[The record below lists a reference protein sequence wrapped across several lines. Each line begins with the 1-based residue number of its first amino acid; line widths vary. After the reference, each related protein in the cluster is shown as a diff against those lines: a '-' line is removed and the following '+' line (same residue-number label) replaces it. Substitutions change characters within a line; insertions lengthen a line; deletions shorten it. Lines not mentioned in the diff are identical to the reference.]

1 MWTVQSFWL
10 FWVIFGSW
18 FTFPLVKPY
27 LVTVSCRGQTSV
39 RTECGM
45 DKLRKVGVLG
55 GLLGCKLWCYGYLWL
70 LCPANQGHYGTLIRN
85 TIFFTTRR
93 LGLPSCW
100 GSWNLPCRS
109 SWIPPWTSAAKEA
122 PRWRACARGEL
133 LLDLHDMST
142 VSVIRCHRRS
152 AILCNCSL
160 VLHGFA
166 WFWLVDIGWY
176 WLVERCFSGIWHL
189 DIFTLTSH
197 ISHSCQGDG
206 TGFGQSSDVMLIG
219 PDRLNG
225 VVNGYDPLQWLA
237 RWDMWDKLW
246 DYVGLFKRWGAFCI
260 FLWPWNALNTRLPTG
275 ICKSLD
281 LLFKG
286 TPKLR
291 SAKQALLF
299 NPFLTLPR
307 FGFIPFCSDCQRLP
321 TESSQSSLFP
331 LCPN

>member
-1 MWTVQSFWL
+1 
-10 FWVIFGSW
+10 
-18 FTFPLVKPY
+18 
-27 LVTVSCRGQTSV
+27 
-39 RTECGM
+39 M
-45 DKLRKVGVLG
+45 DQLRKVGVLG

-152 AILCNCSL
+152 PILCNCSL

-166 WFWLVDIGWY
+166 CLIGWLVDIGWY

-189 DIFTLTSH
+189 DILTLTSH

-225 VVNGYDPLQWLA
+225 VVNGSDPLQWLA
-237 RWDMWDKLW
+237 RWIKVRH
-246 DYVGLFKRWGAFCI
+246 VGLCGTVEKMRGFLYLFMALKCFEYKTSYRNLQVSRSPFQGNSKAKVCKTSIAFQSFSYLASFRLCSI
-260 FLWPWNALNTRLPTG
+260 LFRLPALANW
-275 ICKSLD
+275 IFSKQLVSSL
-281 LLFKG
+281 
-286 TPKLR
+286 PKLMELDISWVKDGER
-291 SAKQALLF
+291 VEICRTKMIKTYWNRWNFAAS
-299 NPFLTLPR
+299 
-307 FGFIPFCSDCQRLP
+307 CS
-321 TESSQSSLFP
+321 
-331 LCPN
+331 